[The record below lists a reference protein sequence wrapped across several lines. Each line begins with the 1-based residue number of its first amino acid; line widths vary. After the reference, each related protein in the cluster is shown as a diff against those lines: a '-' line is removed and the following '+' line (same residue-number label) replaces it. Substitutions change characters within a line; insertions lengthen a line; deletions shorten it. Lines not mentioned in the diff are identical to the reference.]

1 MKYKKKKKLR
11 ILFAGGGTGG
21 HIFPGISVAEEFQER
36 CDCDIRFVGANKPIE
51 RKIIPSRG
59 YKLYTIPVSGIYRV
73 GFLKKIVTLLK
84 LPVAI
89 IKSYLILSTFQPHL
103 VIGLGGYVAGPL
115 LSLAILL
122 QKKTIIQ
129 EQNAF
134 PGITNRLLGKLVPL
148 AFVPFEGMH
157 PLFNNPVVVG
167 NPIRKEIREAAKANY
182 DRTPDKF
189 ILTII
194 GGSQGSRVLNEAM
207 ISILPY
213 LNSVKKN
220 IEIVHQVGQLDF
232 ERVKKAYEQ
241 YPNIKVVVS
250 EFIDNMAELYLKSN
264 LIFCRA
270 GSIINEIIA
279 VGRASVLVPIPHS
292 SGNHQLEN
300 ARKMEQYH
308 ASVLIEE
315 KDLNAG
321 SLEKVFEDILSS
333 SDAIDKM
340 EKNAKSLYLGESAS
354 MIVDKTIEY
363 YNFQRFL
370 LPKN

>member
-1 MKYKKKKKLR
+1 MKHKKKKKLR
-11 ILFAGGGTGG
+11 ILFAGGGSGG

-36 CDCDIRFVGANKPIE
+36 CNCDIRFVGANKEIE
-51 RKIIPSRG
+51 RKIILPKG

-73 GFLKKIVTLLK
+73 GILKKIITLLK

-89 IKSYLILSTFQPHL
+89 VKSYFILSSFRPHL
-103 VIGLGGYVAGPL
+103 VIGLGGYVSGPL

-167 NPIRKEIREAAKANY
+167 NPIRKAIREASKVDFQRDAGK
-182 DRTPDKF
+182 TV
-189 ILTII
+189 ITII

-207 ISILPY
+207 IDLLPF
-213 LNSVKKN
+213 LDSVSDK
-220 IEIVHQVGQLDF
+220 IEIIHQTGKLDF
-232 ERVKKAYEQ
+232 ERVKSAYEKF
-241 YPNIKVVVS
+241 PNIKSDVS
-250 EFIDNMAELYLKSN
+250 TFIDNMADLYLKSN

-279 VGRASVLVPIPHS
+279 VGRASILVPIPHS

-300 ARKMEQYH
+300 AKKMEQYH
-308 ASVLIEE
+308 ASVLLEQ
-315 KDLNAG
+315 KDL
-321 SLEKVFEDILSS
+321 SKEKLESTIKDLLENPEKIE
-333 SDAIDKM
+333 AM
-340 EKNAKSLYLGESAS
+340 EKNARSLYLGESAS
-354 MIVDKTIEY
+354 MIVEKTIEY
-363 YNFQRFL
+363 FKFQKFL
-370 LPKN
+370 DGK